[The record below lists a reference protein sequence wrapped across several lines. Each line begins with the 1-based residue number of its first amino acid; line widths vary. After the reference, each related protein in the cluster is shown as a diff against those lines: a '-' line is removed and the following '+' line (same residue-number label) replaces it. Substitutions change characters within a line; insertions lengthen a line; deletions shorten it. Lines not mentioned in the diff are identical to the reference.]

1 MKTLSSA
8 KPRDA
13 YLELIRRFP
22 LRPIRNDAEAD
33 QAAKILDRYFPRG
46 DLDAGTADYIH
57 ALATLLADYQ
67 DRRHPVETA
76 QITPLSLL
84 RHLMEQHA
92 MSTADLGRLLGNSGL
107 ASMILHGKRAI
118 SKTNAKILAQQF
130 GLEPGAF
137 LY

>member
-1 MKTLSSA
+1 MKTLPGA

-13 YLELIRRFP
+13 YLDLIRRFP
-22 LRPIRNDAEAD
+22 LRPIRDDAQAD

-67 DRRHPVETA
+67 DRCHPVETA
-76 QITPLSLL
+76 HITPLSLL
-84 RHLMEQHA
+84 RHLMEQHD

-107 ASMILHGKRAI
+107 ASMILHGKRGI
-118 SKTNAKILAQQF
+118 SKNNAKILAQRF
-130 GLEPGAF
+130 GLEAGTF
-137 LY
+137 V